1 MANWFTNPASN
12 TMLDN
17 SFRNQ
22 FFQNQV
28 KPVQTGATN
37 VRPTNMAALRNWTPW
52 KAFMPQSMG
61 GTFHTGGTGAASS
74 ALGYGAAVGL
84 PALYT
89 GAAMGLQ
96 KSLPDELKGEGGIY
110 DTAGYDDPMSAGASI
125 PPETDEILRANAI
138 FSGNR
143 PVEET
148 VTDQW
153 TLPQTDWGEVKPT
166 EPQPERGKIDMFLQ
180 KFGVPPMTQVSDAD
194 RTANKQ
200 FMQEQGIGR
209 DPQTGRMYGGNW
221 NEASQDFA
229 GKNAPGTSA
238 WGSANFG
245 EMAQKWDEE
254 YGDMNYATQ
263 KMKDKQTRIKQQA
276 AEFAVQQQVEQQERI
291 RNERAAASAANQMTQ
306 RRPGMGGSHMSR
318 DPSQGGL
325 GLTTGQAQ
333 AVSDANAAAGMGGW
347 GLAHGGRVGLQDGGW
362 SPGVGRSTSGYQS
375 NHPGF
380 SGVGGEGGNLNVI
393 QHPVESGAVLKGL
406 KTAQKG
412 ANIYNTAKSIKDL
425 NPFGFV
431 LGKILKKAT
440 QRSALGTEEDEE
452 IYHEGGRV
460 GYNTGGRVGILAA
473 F

>member
-1 MANWFTNPASN
+1 MALTDWFKNPASN
-12 TMLDN
+12 SMLQN
-17 SFRNQ
+17 TFGNK

-28 KPVQTGATN
+28 QPVQSGATN
-37 VRPTNMAALRNWTPW
+37 VRPTNLQALKNWQPW
-52 KAFMPQSMG
+52 RAFMPQNMG
-61 GTFHTGGTGAASS
+61 GTFFTKPTAGASS
-74 ALGYGAAVGL
+74 ALGMGATIGL

-110 DTAGYDDPMSAGASI
+110 ETAGYDDPMSAGASI

-143 PVEET
+143 PGEET

-306 RRPGMGGSHMSR
+306 RDPTGGGASGRHMGNIS
-318 DPSQGGL
+318 
-325 GLTTGQAQ
+325 QAQ
-333 AVSDANAAAGMGGW
+333 ASQVAAANAAAGMGGW
-347 GLAHGGRVGLQDGGW
+347 GLAHGGRVG
-362 SPGVGRSTSGYQS
+362 
-375 NHPGF
+375 
-380 SGVGGEGGNLNVI
+380 
-393 QHPVESGAVLKGL
+393 
-406 KTAQKG
+406 
-412 ANIYNTAKSIKDL
+412 YNK
-425 NPFGFV
+425 
-431 LGKILKKAT
+431 
-440 QRSALGTEEDEE
+440 
-452 IYHEGGRV
+452 
-460 GYNTGGRVGILAA
+460 GGRVGILAA